1 MKNDIGKTV
10 ELLINTE
17 ARQATKYL
25 SEKSVITA
33 TRRVYK
39 GKIDK
44 RNNSIEIVLKI
55 GRPNYKERDFIKKC
69 KKAKEPFPIKKIQ
82 LKHFKK

>member
-1 MKNDIGKTV
+1 MKNSIGKTV

-25 SEKSVITA
+25 SEKLVITA
-33 TRRVYK
+33 TRRAYK
-39 GKIDK
+39 GEINKKD
-44 RNNSIEIVLKI
+44 NIEIVLKV
-55 GRPNYKERDFIKKC
+55 GRPNYKEREFIKKC
-69 KKAKEPFPIKKIQ
+69 KKAKEPFPINKIQ